1 MSHRRD
7 DRVVSLLP
15 RPPLAGD
22 VGARLPYT
30 LTHLCISASL
40 HLCMDLRIC
49 ICTTNQL
56 GTKCNAGWNWTVFV
70 SLIDTFE
77 IQVGKVH
84 EQIVVCN
91 AGLYCMEDR
100 CLLPTATDV
109 PS

>member
-40 HLCMDLRIC
+40 HLCIYVWIYVYVSVQRTSWVQSAMR
-49 ICTTNQL
+49 
-56 GTKCNAGWNWTVFV
+56 AG
-70 SLIDTFE
+70 IG
-77 IQVGKVH
+77 Q
-84 EQIVVCN
+84 
-91 AGLYCMEDR
+91 
-100 CLLPTATDV
+100 CLFL
-109 PS
+109 